1 MLYYLPVTC
10 NAELKMLYA
19 GAKELMQNTAEAGR
33 VIDLREPEDLENIRE
48 MLGGGSED

>member
-1 MLYYLPVTC
+1 MIFYMPVTC

-33 VIDLREPEDLENIRE
+33 VIDFREAEDFESIHEL
-48 MLGGGSED
+48 LGGSSED